1 MEEIKSFGVFLHQ
14 IRYFC
19 PENNKYMPT
28 HTCPICKSSHT
39 KTVFAAVTDYTV
51 SHENFEIVHCENCSH
66 RFTASPP
73 AENVIGKYYQSEDYI
88 SHSNTQKGLVN
99 RLYHLVRGYMLGQKS
114 SMIQAI
120 TGKKT
125 GKLLD
130 IGCGT
135 GAFLA
140 TMKTANWEV
149 TGLEPDAGARKQVA
163 DLHGI
168 TALPSEALFGLAE
181 KQFDV
186 ISMWHVME
194 HVHRLEEYAQQI
206 HKILKDEGYFVVAVP
221 NYTSLDADIYQ
232 TQWGGYDVPRHL
244 HHFSPASMQYFM
256 EKNGFKVMTHKPL
269 PFDSFYVSLL
279 SEKYL
284 HGTQRL
290 FAGFWNGLRSW
301 FAAFSDA
308 RKCSSVIYIMQKK

>member
-1 MEEIKSFGVFLHQ
+1 MAQ
-14 IRYFC
+14 
-19 PENNKYMPT
+19 
-28 HTCPICKSSHT
+28 HTCPVCQSADTQS
-39 KTVFAAVTDYTV
+39 VFAAVIDYTV
-51 SHENFEIVHCENCSH
+51 SHENFEIWHCNICSH
-66 RFTASPP
+66 RFTANPP

-99 RLYHLVRGYMLGQKS
+99 RIYHIVRNYMLGQKRN
-114 SMIQAI
+114 MIQHV

-140 TMKTANWEV
+140 TMKAANWEV
-149 TGLEPDAGARKQVA
+149 IGLEPDAGARQQVA
-163 DLHGI
+163 DLHNI
-168 TALPSEALFGLAE
+168 SVSPSEELFALAA

-194 HVHRLEEYAQQI
+194 HVHRLDKYAQQI
-206 HKILKDEGYFVVAVP
+206 HTILKDDGYFVVAVP
-221 NYTSLDADIYQ
+221 NYTSGDAQHYQ
-232 TQWGGYDVPRHL
+232 AKWGGYDVPRHL
-244 HHFSPASMQYFM
+244 HHFSPASMKFFM
-256 EKNGFKVMTHKPL
+256 EKNGFNILTNKPL

-279 SEKYL
+279 SEKYI

-290 FAGFWNGLRSW
+290 FAGFWQGLMSW
-301 FAAFSDA
+301 FGAFSDA
-308 RKCSSVIYIMQKK
+308 KKCSSVIYIMQKKRT